1 VDCKKGYIVGQ
12 SSPCRGSFCMGK
24 SKHFHRFVSLFA
36 TPYLNLTLLP
46 AAANYL
52 IDTYQALNGAS
63 AIAANGLLRYTLG
76 GIFPLVTLQM
86 YHNLGISWATSL
98 LGFIS
103 VALMPVPWV
112 LFKFGKMIRARSS
125 YDTLKV

>member
-1 VDCKKGYIVGQ
+1 
-12 SSPCRGSFCMGK
+12 M
-24 SKHFHRFVSLFA
+24 
-36 TPYLNLTLLP
+36 LTSYRI

-76 GIFPLVTLQM
+76 GIFPLFTLQM
-86 YHNLGISWATSL
+86 YQNLGINWATSL
-98 LGFIS
+98 LGFVS

-112 LFKFGKMIRARSS
+112 LFKYGTSIRARSA

>member
-1 VDCKKGYIVGQ
+1 MVAAVPFAWGNLSIFIG
-12 SSPCRGSFCMGK
+12 SSR
-24 SKHFHRFVSLFA
+24 
-36 TPYLNLTLLP
+36 LLSP
-46 AAANYL
+46 AAFSTNNASAAANYL

-76 GIFPLVTLQM
+76 GVFPLFTLQM
-86 YHNLGISWATSL
+86 YHNLGINWATSL

-112 LFKFGKMIRARSS
+112 LFKYGKQIRARSA